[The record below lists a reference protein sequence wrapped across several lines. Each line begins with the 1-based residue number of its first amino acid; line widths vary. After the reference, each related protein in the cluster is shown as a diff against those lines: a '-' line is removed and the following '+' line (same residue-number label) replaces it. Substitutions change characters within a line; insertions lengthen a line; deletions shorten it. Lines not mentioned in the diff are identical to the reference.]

1 MPHRRLA
8 LTIPTLVGVMIIL
21 FVMLRTMPGR
31 IIELTARDPG
41 VGDDEIKRAAR
52 SAANSRGSRLEARI
66 RYG

>member
-1 MPHRRLA
+1 
-8 LTIPTLVGVMIIL
+8 MIIL